1 MTGSDGRGLADGVC
15 VLVVQ
20 ACFGGGVLLSLLGVY
35 LLSTQPPGAA
45 DDESASDAED
55 DDAGEP
61 QSTARLLTIFL
72 ELGCVAHDVWAALL
86 QHTPRWRRLRARRSR
101 RLRITTRGLTSVTA
115 RSLRR
120 RKRLS
125 CW

>member
-1 MTGSDGRGLADGVC
+1 MVC

-45 DDESASDAED
+45 DDESASDSE
-55 DDAGEP
+55 DDAGKP

-72 ELGCVAHDVWAALL
+72 ELGCVAHDVWAALP
-86 QHTPRWRRLRARRSR
+86 QHTPRWRHLRARRSR
-101 RLRITTRGLTSVTA
+101 RLRITTRGLTSVAA

-120 RKRLS
+120 RRRLS

>member
-1 MTGSDGRGLADGVC
+1 MC

-45 DDESASDAED
+45 DDESASDSE
-55 DDAGEP
+55 DDAGKP

-72 ELGCVAHDVWAALL
+72 ELGCVAHDVWAALF
-86 QHTPRWRRLRARRSR
+86 QHTPRWRHLRARPSR
-101 RLRITTRGLTSVTA
+101 RLRITTRGLTSVAA

-120 RKRLS
+120 RRRLS